1 VLAWLEMIGKFHEN
15 SKDIWS
21 LAVLE
26 PLLSKFPS
34 RSDTTR
40 IDDDEA
46 HVRIESFY
54 LISLVRCF
62 DEATLG
68 SVYNPKK
75 VKRLLKRWNYLK
87 IYLFSYK
94 WNANE

>member
-1 VLAWLEMIGKFHEN
+1 MEFGRFTAT
-15 SKDIWS
+15 
-21 LAVLE
+21 
-26 PLLSKFPS
+26 PKFPS

-40 IDDDEA
+40 IDDNEA
-46 HVRIESFY
+46 HATIESFY

-62 DEATLG
+62 DEATPG
-68 SVYNPKK
+68 SVYYMKASTRKSKYVFLKK
-75 VKRLLKRWNYLK
+75 TKILLKRWDYLK